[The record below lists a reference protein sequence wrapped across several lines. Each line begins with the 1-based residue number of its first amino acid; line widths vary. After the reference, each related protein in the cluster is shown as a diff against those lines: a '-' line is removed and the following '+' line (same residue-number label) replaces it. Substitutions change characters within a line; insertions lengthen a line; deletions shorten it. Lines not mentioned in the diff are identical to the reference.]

1 MAKLWHNQQLV
12 PLEHP
17 ILSGLDR
24 GFTLGDGIFETM
36 RADQGHI
43 AYLSRHFDRLETA
56 AHRIGCPLPYSRE
69 TLNKAFTETLEA
81 NDLHTQIASLR
92 LNLSR
97 GVGPR
102 GIVPPETPTPS
113 ITITAAPCA
122 SSFAPFSL
130 RVAKNRRN
138 ELSQSTQI
146 KSLCYLDNILAQQ
159 DAQAAGADDALFL
172 NTKGHV
178 AETTTGNLFLIHH
191 NTISTPPIE
200 DGLLPGIIR
209 AVLIEKAPHP
219 ITVKTLS
226 PTQLETCD
234 SAFVTNSLWGIRP
247 VRHINDHRSLET
259 QHPIIESLTEW
270 LENNSKPLL

>member
-1 MAKLWHNQQLV
+1 MATLWHNQQLV
-12 PLEHP
+12 PLDQP

-36 RADQGHI
+36 RADHGHI
-43 AYLSRHFDRLETA
+43 AYLSRHLTRLQA
-56 AHRIGCPLPYSRE
+56 AADHIGCPLPYRHE
-69 TLNKAFTETLEA
+69 TLTEALTEVLEA

-92 LNLSR
+92 LS
-97 GVGPR
+97 
-102 GIVPPETPTPS
+102 
-113 ITITAAPCA
+113 
-122 SSFAPFSL
+122 
-130 RVAKNRRN
+130 RRN
-138 ELSQSTQI
+138 EFSQSTQI

-159 DAQAAGADDALFL
+159 DAQTAGADDALFL

-178 AETTTGNLFLIHH
+178 AETTTGNLFLIHE

-209 AVLIEKAPHP
+209 AVLIEDAPYP
-219 ITVKTLS
+219 ITVKTL
-226 PTQLETCD
+226 PPEQLHTCD

-247 VRHINDHRSLET
+247 VRQINDHRPLET
-259 QHPIIESLTEW
+259 QHPIIETLTEW